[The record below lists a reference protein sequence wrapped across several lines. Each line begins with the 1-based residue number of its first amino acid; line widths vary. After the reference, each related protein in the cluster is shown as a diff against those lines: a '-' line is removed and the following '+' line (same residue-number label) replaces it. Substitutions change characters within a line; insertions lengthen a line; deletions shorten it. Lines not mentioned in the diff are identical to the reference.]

1 MPTFI
6 ISLVLAFGSFATAAL
21 SKLQQIDVKTFE
33 KMREVERY
41 QIKIAE
47 KHFLKGSFKIALA
60 EYEKFLTLYEKSAGA
75 PYAQLMWSHTM
86 MKLKKP
92 KTALREGFQSVIDYW
107 PESLEATIA
116 SYCMG
121 DAYRTMGEIKDA
133 QKCFRFLIKE
143 YPGHELAMRARQDLL
158 YYARLHEDMEERL
171 TLLNELTFI
180 VERNENSRD
189 DCVKACHELAELH
202 CFAQKLEQGKKALS
216 TTYSGTKLFEQVYN
230 LSVKT
235 MKHLLG
241 DQKTRIAALK
251 LGDQLIM
258 TLRNE
263 ASVRT
268 ELASQFL
275 YQAADLN
282 TTLGRHSDTMKIYRE
297 IGDRFG
303 MNDSLRERMAQW
315 YKSRD
320 RRNEARKIY
329 SEFEDQLTGL
339 KNLAAMSLEE
349 KKVAAA
355 ISIYREMIKI
365 DEDNSVEYLLNIA
378 SCYESQPDWEKAI
391 ACYRQ
396 IIKIDKDNS
405 VKYLLTIAGC
415 YKTQSNWDKAIA
427 CYREI
432 IEIDGENSGEYLWSI
447 AECHETQLDWENA
460 IACYRQ
466 IDRFPAN
473 YFAMAN
479 CHRKLKEQQEAITL
493 YNQIKI
499 LEKSAPEAS
508 LQIGYTYEEA
518 KDKEKAIRTF
528 QLTCKRYPKSGQ
540 ASKAH
545 AHLQNKYNIN
555 VTLGGTEEE

>member
-6 ISLVLAFGSFATAAL
+6 LSLVLAFGSFATAAL
-21 SKLQQIDVKTFE
+21 STLQQIDVKTFE

-447 AECHETQLDWENA
+447 AECHETQLDWKNA

>member
-6 ISLVLAFGSFATAAL
+6 LSLVLAFGSFATAAL
-21 SKLQQIDVKTFE
+21 STLQQIDVKTFE

-447 AECHETQLDWENA
+447 AECHETQLDWKNA

-499 LEKSAPEAS
+499 VEKSAPEAS
-508 LQIGYTYEEA
+508 LQIGFTYEEA
-518 KDKEKAIRTF
+518 QDKEKAIRTF

>member
-1 MPTFI
+1 
-6 ISLVLAFGSFATAAL
+6 
-21 SKLQQIDVKTFE
+21 
-33 KMREVERY
+33 
-41 QIKIAE
+41 
-47 KHFLKGSFKIALA
+47 
-60 EYEKFLTLYEKSAGA
+60 
-75 PYAQLMWSHTM
+75 M

-315 YKSRD
+315 YKSRG

-365 DEDNSVEYLLNIA
+365 DENNSVEYLL
-378 SCYESQPDWEKAI
+378 
-391 ACYRQ
+391 R
-396 IIKIDKDNS
+396 
-405 VKYLLTIAGC
+405 IAGC
-415 YKTQSNWDKAIA
+415 YKTQFNWDKAIA

-447 AECHETQLDWENA
+447 AGCHETQLDWKNA

>member
-6 ISLVLAFGSFATAAL
+6 LSLVLAFGSFATAAL
-21 SKLQQIDVKTFE
+21 STLQQINVKTFE

-60 EYEKFLTLYEKSAGA
+60 EYEKFLTLYEKSVGA

-107 PESLEATIA
+107 PESPEATIA

-133 QKCFRFLIKE
+133 QKSYRFLIKE
-143 YPGHELAMRARQDLL
+143 YPSHELAMRARQDLL
-158 YYARLHEDMEERL
+158 HYARLHEDMEERL
-171 TLLNELTFI
+171 TLLSELTFR
-180 VERNENSRD
+180 VERTEKSKTA
-189 DCVKACHELAELH
+189 CIKACHELAELH
-202 CFAQKLEQGKKALS
+202 CFAQNLDQGKKALA
-216 TTYSGTKLFEQVYN
+216 TTYSGTKLFEQVYS

-263 ASVRT
+263 ATVRT
-268 ELASQFL
+268 ELASQFF

-282 TTLGRHSDTMKIYRE
+282 TTLGRHSETMKIYRE
-297 IGDRFG
+297 IGERFG
-303 MNDSLRERMAQW
+303 MNDSLRGTMAQW

-329 SEFEDQLTGL
+329 GEFEDQLAGL
-339 KNLAAMSLEE
+339 KNLATMSLEE

-355 ISIYREMIKI
+355 ITIYRKLIKI
-365 DEDNSVEYLLNIA
+365 DGNNSVEYLLNIA

-391 ACYRQ
+391 ACYRE
-396 IIKIDKDNS
+396 IIEIDKDNS
-405 VKYLLTIAGC
+405 VKYLLTIAGY
-415 YKTQSNWDKAIA
+415 YKTQSDWEKAIA

-432 IEIDGENSGEYLWSI
+432 IEIDGDNSGEYLWSI
-447 AECHETQLDWENA
+447 AGCHETQSDWKKA

-479 CHRKLKEQQEAITL
+479 CHRKIEEHREAITL

-518 KDKEKAIRTF
+518 NDKEKAIRTF

-545 AHLQNKYNIN
+545 SHLQNNYKIN

>member
-6 ISLVLAFGSFATAAL
+6 LSLVLALGSFATAAL
-21 SKLQQIDVKTFE
+21 STLQQIDVKTFE

>member
-1 MPTFI
+1 MPAFVL
-6 ISLVLAFGSFATAAL
+6 SLILALASFATAAL
-21 SKLQQIDVKTFE
+21 STLQQIDVKTFE

-86 MKLKKP
+86 MNLKKP

-107 PESLEATIA
+107 PESPEATIA

-133 QKCFRFLIKE
+133 QKSYRFLIKE
-143 YPGHELAMRARQDLL
+143 YPSHQLAMRAREDLL
-158 YYARLHEDMEERL
+158 HYARLHEDMEERL
-171 TLLNELTFI
+171 MLLSELTFR
-180 VERNENSRD
+180 VERTEKSKTA
-189 DCVKACHELAELH
+189 CIKACHELAELH
-202 CFAQKLEQGKKALS
+202 CFAQNLDQGRKALA
-216 TTYSGTKLFEQVYN
+216 TTYSGIKLFEQVYS

-241 DQKTRIAALK
+241 DQKTRMAALK

-258 TLRNE
+258 TLRSE
-263 ASVRT
+263 ATVRT
-268 ELASQFL
+268 ELASQFFH
-275 YQAADLN
+275 QAADLN
-282 TTLGRHSDTMKIYRE
+282 TTLGRHSETMKIYRE
-297 IGDRFG
+297 IGGRFG
-303 MNDSLRERMAQW
+303 MNDSLRGTMAQW
-315 YKSRD
+315 YKSRE

-329 SEFEDQLTGL
+329 GEFEDQLAGL

-349 KKVAAA
+349 KKVAGA
-355 ISIYREMIKI
+355 ITIYRKLIKI
-365 DEDNSVEYLLNIA
+365 DGNNSVEYLLNIA

-391 ACYRQ
+391 ACYRE
-396 IIKIDKDNS
+396 IIEIDKDNA

-415 YKTQSNWDKAIA
+415 YKTQSDWEKAIA
-427 CYREI
+427 CYRQI
-432 IEIDGENSGEYLWSI
+432 IEIDGDNSGEYLWSI
-447 AECHETQLDWENA
+447 AGCYETQSNWKKA
-460 IACYRQ
+460 IVCYRQ

-479 CHRKLKEQQEAITL
+479 CHRKIEEHREAITL

-545 AHLQNKYNIN
+545 SHLQNKYKIN

>member
-6 ISLVLAFGSFATAAL
+6 LSLVLAFGSFATAAL
-21 SKLQQIDVKTFE
+21 STLQQIDVKTFE

-315 YKSRD
+315 YKSRG

-365 DEDNSVEYLLNIA
+365 DENNSVEYLLNIA

-396 IIKIDKDNS
+396 MIKIDKDNS
-405 VKYLLTIAGC
+405 VKYLLRIAGC

-447 AECHETQLDWENA
+447 AGCHETQLDWKNA